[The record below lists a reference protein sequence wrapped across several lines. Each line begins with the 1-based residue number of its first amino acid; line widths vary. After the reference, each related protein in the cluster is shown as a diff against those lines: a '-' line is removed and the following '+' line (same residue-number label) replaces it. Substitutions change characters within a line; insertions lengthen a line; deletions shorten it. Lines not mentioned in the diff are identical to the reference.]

1 MSDQTPRTPET
12 PDVEP
17 ASGSTAPARGWRGL
31 ENKTRI
37 GAVAAG
43 VALCGF
49 GFLGGIAVG
58 SASADDGGVDGG
70 PGNAPGMGQFPGGQD
85 GQRDGGPGYGPGS
98 GQDNGQEGQRGP
110 GGMRMPDR
118 HGPDCDG
125 DHDQQAPDGDAPQ
138 APSGGTDSA
147 SSVSGLTTL
156 VG

>member
-12 PDVEP
+12 PDVAP

-37 GAVAAG
+37 GAIAAG

-58 SASADDGGVDGG
+58 SASADDGGFDGG
-70 PGNAPGMGQFPGGQD
+70 PGNPPGMGQFPGGQD
-85 GQRDGGPGYGPGS
+85 GQSDGSQGYGPGS
-98 GQDNGQEGQRGP
+98 GQDGQRGP
-110 GGMRMPDR
+110 GGMGMPDR
-118 HGPDCDG
+118 QDGQRPDCDG
-125 DHDQQAPDGDAPQ
+125 HQNRQAPDGDAPQ
-138 APSGGTDSA
+138 APSDGADSA
-147 SSVSGLTTL
+147 SSASGLTAL